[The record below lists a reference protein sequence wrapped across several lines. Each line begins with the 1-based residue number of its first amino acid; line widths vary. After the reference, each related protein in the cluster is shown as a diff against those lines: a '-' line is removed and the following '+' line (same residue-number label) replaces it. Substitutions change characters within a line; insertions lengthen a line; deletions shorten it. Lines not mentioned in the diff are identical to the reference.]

1 MKQINGRTEHLNI
14 CSITDREL
22 ISVDDDYMAE
32 HEAKI
37 LKEADMQEKILQ
49 AVEKIRLQIK
59 QLKQAQ
65 EGAQA
70 EVIYVMSL
78 NYANF
83 NPLMRHC

>member
-1 MKQINGRTEHLNI
+1 MKHITRRTAHLNI
-14 CSITDREL
+14 WSITDREL

-65 EGAQA
+65 GGAQA
-70 EVIYVMSL
+70 EVNHI
-78 NYANF
+78 YANF
-83 NPLMRHC
+83 NRFMQR

>member
-1 MKQINGRTEHLNI
+1 
-14 CSITDREL
+14 
-22 ISVDDDYMAE
+22 MAE
-32 HEAKI
+32 NEAKI

-70 EVIYVMSL
+70 EVNHI
-78 NYANF
+78 YANF
-83 NPLMRHC
+83 NRFMQR